1 MWPNFA
7 RPKPYHALD
16 ASFGLVGCTLASR
29 RACQSALS
37 SLPVTSDCTHAS
49 RSSAVEIPSPA
60 AQVHDGLA
68 LVQSTGASVP
78 ARAAVCNE
86 IGSARVSIVRTFVPY
101 M

>member
-1 MWPNFA
+1 MWPNLA
-7 RPKPYHALD
+7 MAQPYRALD

-29 RACQSALS
+29 RACKSALS
-37 SLPVTSDCTHAS
+37 SLPETSDCTHAR

-60 AQVHDGLA
+60 AHVHDGLA

-78 ARAAVCNE
+78 ARAAVCSE
-86 IGSARVSIVRTFVPY
+86 IGSAGVSIVRTFVPY